1 MRFLSDA
8 DRTYIETWIRHIE
21 SEMRFGVNLGD
32 YDIQKLERKIE
43 ILEKILRND
52 ID

>member
-8 DRTYIETWIRHIE
+8 DRAYIEAWIRHIE
-21 SEMRFGVNLGD
+21 SEMRFGINLGG